1 MNRQFSRVNMYNLI
15 RLQRNP
21 NYNYMESSTYPS
33 ENVNYYKK
41 KLQQI
46 LARKYFLHSG
56 QTHSGILDEPG

>member
-33 ENVNYYKK
+33 ENVSYYKK
-41 KLQQI
+41 KI
-46 LARKYFLHSG
+46 TANSG
-56 QTHSGILDEPG
+56 KKVFSA